1 MRYFI
6 PIGADCKPA
15 RILKAK
21 GLRVFAF
28 PFDWIVCPI
37 YTIYK
42 LLSNNFKGFMEDII
56 ILEKDNRILFNEN
69 DENMELIVSNT
80 KIYPVIDIQ
89 YDILFPHD
97 FYNNDKNTKT
107 TYKLNL
113 LDIDDEDINIPPAS
127 FETELTLPSSDFQ
140 KLVRDMTNIGEH
152 VEVKSVGSTL
162 MFNCNGDFASQET
175 TLGETQ
181 NGLQFSQS
189 SAPETPIQGIF
200 SLKYLLLFTKCTNMC
215 NQIHMYIK
223 NDYPLVIK
231 YAVANLGDI
240 KLCLAP
246 NVE

>member
-6 PIGADCKPA
+6 PIGADCSPA
-15 RILKAK
+15 RILKTK

-97 FYNNDKNTKT
+97 FYNNDKNT
-107 TYKLNL
+107 
-113 LDIDDEDINIPPAS
+113 IINIKNKYKRRIDRLMQILNNS
-127 FETELTLPSSDFQ
+127 NNEVFFVYSDLVLNEWQKSKYNQCNINIENKYTNCHYETILDNISS
-140 KLVRDMTNIGEH
+140 
-152 VEVKSVGSTL
+152 
-162 MFNCNGDFASQET
+162 
-175 TLGETQ
+175 
-181 NGLQFSQS
+181 
-189 SAPETPIQGIF
+189 
-200 SLKYLLLFTKCTNMC
+200 LFTNCKI
-215 NQIHMYIK
+215 IHIDNIENY
-223 NDYPLVIK
+223 
-231 YAVANLGDI
+231 NL
-240 KLCLAP
+240 
-246 NVE
+246 